1 MLFIC
6 RYTILKMHSKW
17 LLMANEMIYHC
28 FMGVTSITRAH
39 VHDTF
44 ITQTFEEKIL
54 YSFKLN
60 IFYEK
65 SFPDIYD
72 IQIELE
78 QSKVGQNEMVR

>member
-1 MLFIC
+1 
-6 RYTILKMHSKW
+6 
-17 LLMANEMIYHC
+17 MAKEMIYHC

-60 IFYEK
+60 IFLWKKFSRY
-65 SFPDIYD
+65 IYD

>member
-1 MLFIC
+1 
-6 RYTILKMHSKW
+6 
-17 LLMANEMIYHC
+17 MAKEVIYHC

-65 SFPDIYD
+65 SFQIYMISKLNKNKAKWVKMKCLDKYCLLFPDWKNSSSFFP
-72 IQIELE
+72 L
-78 QSKVGQNEMVR
+78 

>member
-1 MLFIC
+1 MFLVC

-17 LLMANEMIYHC
+17 LLMAKEVIYHC

-44 ITQTFEEKIL
+44 ITQTFEEKFL
-54 YSFKLN
+54 YSLN
-60 IFYEK
+60 LTFFMK
-65 SFPDIYD
+65 KFPDIYD

-78 QSKVGQNEMVR
+78 QSKVGQNEMLR